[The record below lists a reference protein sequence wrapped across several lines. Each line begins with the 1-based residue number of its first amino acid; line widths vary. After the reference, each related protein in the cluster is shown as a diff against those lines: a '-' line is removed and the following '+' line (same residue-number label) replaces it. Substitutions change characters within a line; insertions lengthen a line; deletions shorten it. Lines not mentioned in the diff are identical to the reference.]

1 MVRWFPSV
9 LPPFSH
15 LVRVGLELRL
25 GLGLGLI
32 RVRVR
37 VSVRVTEVRKWTIPK

>member
-25 GLGLGLI
+25 GLGLI